1 MKPLTVAVLAIS
13 VIVLL
18 LHDVDARGRGGGG
31 RGGSSRGS
39 SRGGW
44 SSGSKGSRGSS
55 RTSSSRRGG
64 SSLKLKITK
73 TTPIKPVKFSTPV
86 IKSQAIRGSRTIL
99 FTRIAAGFLVT
110 RYVLAKAP
118 VYWKGFAV
126 YGRYISIPEERAVR
140 LSSER
145 VSLLDSNGH
154 LCLRNSSTPPT
165 LKDGL
170 EKNLLEL
177 NTTVIY
183 KTNPE
188 KVTILYGV
196 NYTLISLEDIKEKD
210 FTVTTRARYNVTV
223 AQNGS
228 CTQVEKQVNG
238 TMIQLYEFNPNKAN
252 IAGINFKLIVTLI
265 MLMGLLNEHYSL

>member
-1 MKPLTVAVLAIS
+1 M
-13 VIVLL
+13 
-18 LHDVDARGRGGGG
+18 
-31 RGGSSRGS
+31 
-39 SRGGW
+39 
-44 SSGSKGSRGSS
+44 
-55 RTSSSRRGG
+55 
-64 SSLKLKITK
+64 
-73 TTPIKPVKFSTPV
+73 KFSTPV

-118 VYWKGFAV
+118 VYWKRFPV
-126 YGRYISIPEERAVR
+126 YGRYISILEERAVR

-154 LCLRNSSTPPT
+154 LCLGNSSTPPT

-170 EKNLLEL
+170 QKNLVAL

-188 KVTILYGV
+188 KVTLLYGL
-196 NYTLISLEDIKEKD
+196 NNTLISLEDIKEKD

-223 AQNGS
+223 AQNAS

-238 TMIQLYEFNPNKAN
+238 TMIDLCEFNPNAERKGGFPWWLLAT
-252 IAGINFKLIVTLI
+252 AVFGGIPFLTFIYI
-265 MLMGLLNEHYSL
+265 CFFFCYHECF

>member
-1 MKPLTVAVLAIS
+1 MKPLTVALLAIS

-18 LHDVDARGRGGGG
+18 LHDVDARGGG
-31 RGGSSRGS
+31 RGGSSRSS

-86 IKSQAIRGSRTIL
+86 IKSQAKRGSRTIL

-126 YGRYISIPEERAVR
+126 YEDTYPFPKKER
-140 LSSER
+140 
-145 VSLLDSNGH
+145 
-154 LCLRNSSTPPT
+154 
-165 LKDGL
+165 
-170 EKNLLEL
+170 
-177 NTTVIY
+177 
-183 KTNPE
+183 
-188 KVTILYGV
+188 
-196 NYTLISLEDIKEKD
+196 
-210 FTVTTRARYNVTV
+210 
-223 AQNGS
+223 
-228 CTQVEKQVNG
+228 
-238 TMIQLYEFNPNKAN
+238 
-252 IAGINFKLIVTLI
+252 
-265 MLMGLLNEHYSL
+265 

>member
-1 MKPLTVAVLAIS
+1 
-13 VIVLL
+13 
-18 LHDVDARGRGGGG
+18 
-31 RGGSSRGS
+31 
-39 SRGGW
+39 
-44 SSGSKGSRGSS
+44 
-55 RTSSSRRGG
+55 
-64 SSLKLKITK
+64 
-73 TTPIKPVKFSTPV
+73 
-86 IKSQAIRGSRTIL
+86 
-99 FTRIAAGFLVT
+99 
-110 RYVLAKAP
+110 
-118 VYWKGFAV
+118 
-126 YGRYISIPEERAVR
+126 VR

-196 NYTLISLEDIKEKD
+196 NNTLISLEDIKDKN

-223 AQNGS
+223 AENAS
-228 CTQVEKQVNG
+228 CTQVEKQVTG
-238 TMIQLYEFNPNKAN
+238 TMIQLYEFNLNKAN
-252 IAGINFKLIVTLI
+252 IAGINFKLIVTPI
-265 MLMGLLNEHYSL
+265 MLMELLNEHYSL